1 MHPLEEKC
9 RSIGISQRYINNWFG
24 AQSFFNTFYTS
35 NLINDKYFITGDNWM
50 SSKIFA
56 VRQITPTGIETIAGP
71 LDSLK
76 DAENFLNE
84 A

>member
-1 MHPLEEKC
+1 MTTIKERC
-9 RSIGISQRYINNWFG
+9 SSAGINQQYINNWFS
-24 AQSFFNTFYTS
+24 AASFFNTFYTS
-35 NLINDKYFITGDNWM
+35 ELINQDYFITGDNWM

-71 LDSLK
+71 LDSIK